1 MDQSFDNSISTK
13 ASSKTISNDIICSLK
28 VQKYNLPKDIS
39 VIHIFKTLLQEIN
52 IQFFKIPKKVNLTFT
67 DIINRKEIIL
77 QIKHFIQKY
86 RISQICFYYCVYLID
101 KLLIKKLK
109 LKIYEIGIGV
119 LLISVKFLEID
130 GHLPHLYKFQE
141 ILKTNQKMSL
151 KRLIEIELICL
162 KALNYDLCIIDPYI
176 FINIILVNGILFN
189 TDSEIGNLN
198 PSIYNYPFKIYDK
211 IITENNDYYQFHPFY
226 LAFACVSFSRKIY
239 QLNYWDIVF
248 TKVFNITFND
258 IEDVYYFIY
267 DFMKTCKEKE
277 NQKQKEFE
285 EKMDN
290 LNINKEISSIEKN
303 KYIKEVKNNNKIE
316 LKYSSNTFDVN
327 AHRKLTQQNSKEYL
341 LRSAQKYD
349 SIRNISEVSLKNY
362 INKTK
367 ALNLNIDIREL
378 QNIMKS
384 KIERQKGINNSQI
397 INNIYENKPFT
408 YENRIKTFENKTN
421 NNIYEKKNTLY
432 ENKNT
437 SYEMKNH
444 IQENKNSTYENIN
457 KLTLPKKYIIHS
469 YHNSYNYSN
478 DIINGITVNQSYNN
492 YNNDYK
498 IELPYQ
504 HTIKNKEIN
513 ENIKSNKINENEK
526 TDFLY
531 NSNQNMNLKKLS
543 SGNNLISGIK
553 REKLNILKDSKS
565 PMNNLNNSI
574 NNVSSSFNEGN
585 KNINRTNINF
595 NIYNNAFAS
604 SQVGSYQIKGIQKDT
619 KKKINISKQSNIS
632 SIINNKFKY
641 LFINKK

>member
-1 MDQSFDNSISTK
+1 MDQSFDNSISTI
-13 ASSKTISNDIICSLK
+13 ASSMCNEKICALK
-28 VQKYNLPKDIS
+28 IQKYNQPKDIS
-39 VIHIFKTLLQEIN
+39 IYCIFKNLLRKKDLI
-52 IQFFKIPKKVNLTFT
+52 FLKTPKKDNLTYT
-67 DIINRKEIIL
+67 DYINRKEIII

-86 RISQICFYYCVYLID
+86 RINQTCFYYCVYLID
-101 KLLIKKLK
+101 KLLVKKLK

-119 LLISVKFLEID
+119 LIISAKFLQID
-130 GHLPHLYKFQE
+130 SRLPHLYKFQE
-141 ILKTNQKMSL
+141 ILKPNQKMSL
-151 KRLIEIELICL
+151 NKLINIELICL

-176 FINIILVNGILFN
+176 FINIILINGILFN
-189 TDSEIGNLN
+189 TDAEIGQLN
-198 PSIYNYPFKIYDK
+198 PSIYHCPFKIYEK
-211 IITENNDYYQFHPFY
+211 IITENNDYYQYHPFY
-226 LAFACVSFSRKIY
+226 LAFACVSFSRKLY
-239 QLNYWDIVF
+239 QLNNWDIVF
-248 TKVFNITFND
+248 TEVFNITFND
-258 IEDVYYFIY
+258 IEDIYNFIY
-267 DFMKTCKEKE
+267 DFERLCKEKE
-277 NQKQKEFE
+277 NKKKRELE
-285 EKMDN
+285 EEMEN
-290 LNINKEISSIEKN
+290 LNINKEISSKEKN
-303 KYIKEVKNNNKIE
+303 NFINEVKNNNKIE

-437 SYEMKNH
+437 SYEMRNH

-457 KLTLPKKYIIHS
+457 KLTLPKKYTIHS